1 MADILSFKNAQRRP
15 SSARPLDAGEAS
27 SAEILFFTGV
37 RYERQDMDDV
47 KTPRK
52 RKPVMSG
59 QTDAA
64 IGS

>member
-37 RYERQDMDDV
+37 RYERQDMDAV

-52 RKPVMSG
+52 PVISG